1 MRLHDRT
8 LPSPFNQTI
17 AGAATASKTSLQGN
31 GPASYNVL
39 MKSRISDS
47 KTRRHAAR
55 IAPSVGHGVHPWCA
69 LGPSRCLQHLDG
81 PLFRNG
87 AIRRL
92 IERALSAEPKAKR

>member
-1 MRLHDRT
+1 
-8 LPSPFNQTI
+8 TI

-69 LGPSRCLQHLDG
+69 LGPSRCLQHLGG
-81 PLFRNG
+81 PPFRIPRNHATVNTG
-87 AIRRL
+87 YP
-92 IERALSAEPKAKR
+92 EKTGTPQDDRAGGRHYGTSS